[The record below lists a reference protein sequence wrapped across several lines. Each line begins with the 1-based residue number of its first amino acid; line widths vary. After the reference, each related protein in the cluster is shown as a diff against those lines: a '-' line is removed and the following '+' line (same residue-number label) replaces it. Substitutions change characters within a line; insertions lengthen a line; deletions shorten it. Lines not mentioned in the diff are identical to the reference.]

1 MILTTDKKKEIFA
14 EFGGAETNT
23 GSIEAQIAVITER
36 INHISEHLRMHR
48 KDHATTR
55 SLFKMVG
62 KRKRLL
68 KYLAHKDITRYRSI
82 IEKLNF
88 RK

>member
-1 MILTTDKKKEIFA
+1 MILTTERKKEIFK
-14 EFGGAETNT
+14 EFGGSETNT
-23 GSIEAQIAVITER
+23 GSIEAQIALTTER
-36 INHISEHLRMHR
+36 INHISEHLRTHR

-55 SLFKMVG
+55 SLYKMVG

-68 KYLAHKDITRYRSI
+68 KYLAQKDITRYRSI
-82 IEKLNF
+82 IEKLNL